1 MDDALFQSLEKAA
14 DGAFVIDENQRI
26 IFWNRSA
33 QRILGYAP
41 DAVLGRLCH
50 HILNGRDERSNALC
64 REHCRISAMAARGKP
79 VTCYDAFIETAS
91 GQARW
96 INISIL
102 TFAVDGKNGGSRTL
116 VIHLFR
122 YATTQKQSEQFVKQV
137 LGAARQ
143 LDRGET
149 ALQPAPAP
157 TVFSKKLTNRECQVL
172 TLLVQGLG
180 TGEIAGTLSISPAT
194 TRNHVQSILHKF
206 GVHSRLEAVAYALE
220 HGIICSNKT
229 G

>member
-1 MDDALFQSLEKAA
+1 MEVLFQSLEKAA

-26 IFWNRSA
+26 IFWNQNA
-33 QRILGYAP
+33 QRILGHAP
-41 DAVLGRLCH
+41 EAVLGKSCH
-50 HILNGRDERSNALC
+50 HILNGKDERSNALC
-64 REHCRISAMAARGKP
+64 REHCRISAMALRGKP

-91 GQARW
+91 GCGRW

-102 TFAVDGKNGGSRTL
+102 TFAVDGENGDSRQL
-116 VIHLFR
+116 IIHLFR
-122 YATTQKQSEQFVKQV
+122 DATAVKQSEQFVQQV
-137 LGAARQ
+137 LGATQQ
-143 LDRGET
+143 LDQT
-149 ALQPAPAP
+149 DVKLQQTSVP

-180 TGEIAGTLSISPAT
+180 TAEIAGTLSISSAT

-220 HGIICSNKT
+220 HGIICSNHPE
-229 G
+229 